1 MELGPS
7 SSLLFYELSA
17 LWGWIWGALLPG
29 NVRSLCFQSFCSQN
43 LQLVIETGKGKHG
56 DLQPKGHGKKWI
68 LLLIFLNLIINHRG
82 QVNWLIQD
90 TLPVPSCCAGK
101 LTHRVR
107 NCPGGT
113 CRHALQKHLL
123 HLCRGQFAPLRA
135 QSDTP
140 SWKKKKGTQAEPAL
154 HDTKGGNGGDMSA
167 AVKQFSALRTQ
178 QACCLCLQGLPP
190 HLPTMALAWGS
201 LCGCFCCHSAKN
213 RRQQGKK
220 ESSTLQST
228 SELRSK

>member
-1 MELGPS
+1 MELDPS

-17 LWGWIWGALLPG
+17 LWGWIWGALLPR

-56 DLQPKGHGKKWI
+56 DLQPKWHGKWI
-68 LLLIFLNLIINHRG
+68 LLLIILNLIINDRG
-82 QVNWLIQD
+82 QVNWMIQD

-113 CRHALQKHLL
+113 CRHALQKHL

-140 SWKKKKGTQAEPAL
+140 LWKKKNKKRG
-154 HDTKGGNGGDMSA
+154 KRGNDGDMRA
-167 AVKQFSALRTQ
+167 AVKQFISLRTQ
-178 QACCLCLQGLPP
+178 QACCLCL
-190 HLPTMALAWGS
+190 
-201 LCGCFCCHSAKN
+201 
-213 RRQQGKK
+213 
-220 ESSTLQST
+220 
-228 SELRSK
+228 